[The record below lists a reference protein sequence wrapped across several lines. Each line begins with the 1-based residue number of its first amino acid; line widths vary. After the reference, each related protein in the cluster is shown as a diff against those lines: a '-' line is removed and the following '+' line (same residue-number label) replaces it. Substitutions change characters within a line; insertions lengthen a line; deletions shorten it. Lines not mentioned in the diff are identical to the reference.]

1 MLLLLETHSGKRIP
15 YIYSIYESL
24 FIHTHNTHMHTRT
37 HTQRGC
43 VQETGHAP
51 GYILETILNYT
62 SMLGTHAY
70 PYVTLFLFMIIL

>member
-1 MLLLLETHSGKRIP
+1 MHA
-15 YIYSIYESL
+15 
-24 FIHTHNTHMHTRT
+24 HTDRE
-37 HTQRGC
+37 RLY

-51 GYILETILNYT
+51 GYILETILYYT